1 MSGQLGQDVIALGA
15 PSTHA
20 TTGRAGGRSH
30 WWQRLLRQPWA
41 CAGLIIVLVAVF
53 SSLAAPWIAPYD
65 PNAGVGGDKL
75 LPIGAEGHL
84 LGTDD
89 IGRDVLSRLLW
100 GGRTALVVGFV
111 PVAIAV
117 VIAVVLGLIAGYA
130 PDVVSGVIMRII
142 DILFAF
148 PTVLFAIAFAALYG
162 PGLWP
167 VILTIVLAAIPY
179 LTRVIYTEVRAERSK
194 EYVDAA
200 RVLGSSSAGIL
211 FREILPNVSAPIIVY
226 ATSWAGG
233 MIVFAAS
240 LSAVGIGVQPPTAD
254 WGRMVADGAKLFS
267 LGAPQLSLLPG
278 LFIILVATG
287 LNWLGDGLRD
297 ALDPYHD

>member
-1 MSGQLGQDVIALGA
+1 MSSPVERDIVSLGA
-15 PSTHA
+15 PAAHA
-20 TTGRAGGRSH
+20 GPAALPSDR

-41 CAGLIIVLVAVF
+41 CAGVVIVLVAVLV
-53 SSLAAPWIAPYD
+53 SLAAPWLAPYD
-65 PNAGVGGDKL
+65 PTTGVGGDKL
-75 LPIGAEGHL
+75 LPIGSDGHL

-89 IGRDVLSRLLW
+89 IGRDVLSRLIW
-100 GGRTALVVGFV
+100 GGRTSLLVGFL
-111 PVAIAV
+111 PV
-117 VIAVVLGLIAGYA
+117 VIATVLATVLGLVAGYA
-130 PDVVSGVIMRII
+130 PELVSGILMRVV

-167 VILTIVLAAIPY
+167 VVLTIILAAVPY
-179 LTRVIYTEVRAERSK
+179 LTRVIYSEVKAERGK
-194 EYVDAA
+194 EYVEASRALGASGAA
-200 RVLGSSSAGIL
+200 VL

-226 ATSWAGG
+226 ATTWAGG

-254 WGRMVADGAKLFS
+254 WGRMVADGAKLFA

-278 LFIILVATG
+278 LIITLVATA
-287 LNWLGDGLRD
+287 LNWVGDGLRD
-297 ALDPYHD
+297 ALDPYHS